1 MIKQIT
7 TQEWKKIS
15 YAELGLNQEQAKS
28 FKKFLEDKRLT
39 TALDFQL
46 DGIKTEAH
54 VGIIRF
60 ADFQLN
66 IFPKIIGEN
75 DSSCLENLMFMLR
88 YTKKLDIHTMVSAE
102 ISKTQQPFL
111 EILISHYANIL
122 LNALQRHIPH
132 RYETKEE
139 NLSAVRGRILFAKNQ
154 LVNMGNL
161 ARVYC
166 QFDEFTSDNLLNQ
179 TFKFVAQALCL
190 LTTVPATRALLNKI
204 LAIYEDVELR
214 AIAYAQAKKI
224 LLNRNQLIFKDV
236 LDLALLFL
244 QHSTISLHNKT
255 FTNLAILFDMN
266 KLFEEFVATA
276 LEKAFPGQ
284 VQTQKSLTIIDSI
297 GGYTNTSYSLRP
309 DILFRNDTIIDT
321 KYKILDLPDNKP
333 SEADIYQMLAY
344 NRFFNRR
351 NIILCYPTFRQ
362 NYVKTVI
369 LENKFIHFNLVTLNI
384 RQQLS
389 KKDIQNI
396 FTIFFQ
402 PHLFS

>member
-28 FKKFLEDKRLT
+28 FKNFLEDKGLT

-46 DGIKTEAH
+46 DGIKTEAY
-54 VGIIRF
+54 VGTIRF

-66 IFPKIIGEN
+66 ILPKIIGGN

-88 YTKKLDIHTMVSAE
+88 YTKKLEIHTIDSAE
-102 ISKTQQPFL
+102 ISKTKQPFL
-111 EILISHYANIL
+111 EILIAHYANIL

-132 RYETKEE
+132 HYETKEE
-139 NLSAVRGRILFAKNQ
+139 NLSAVRGRILFAENQ

-190 LTTVPATRALLNKI
+190 LTAVPATRARLNKI

-214 AIAYAQAKKI
+214 AISYAQAKKI

-284 VQTQKSLTIIDSI
+284 VQTQQSRRIIDSI
-297 GGYTNTSYSLRP
+297 GGHANTSYSIRP
-309 DILFRNDTIIDT
+309 DILFRHNTIIDT

-344 NRFFNRR
+344 NRFFNRQ
-351 NIILCYPTFRQ
+351 NIILCYPTFKQ
-362 NYVKTVI
+362 NCC
-369 LENKFIHFNLVTLNI
+369 
-384 RQQLS
+384 
-389 KKDIQNI
+389 QNI
-396 FTIFFQ
+396 FWAENAITLSILTINLREASEGTDLLLRNFRF
-402 PHLFS
+402 L

>member
-66 IFPKIIGEN
+66 ILPKIIGEN

-88 YTKKLDIHTMVSAE
+88 YTKKLDIHTMDSAE
-102 ISKTQQPFL
+102 ISKTKQPFL
-111 EILISHYANIL
+111 EILIAHYANIL

-139 NLSAVRGRILFAKNQ
+139 NLPAVRGRILFVKNQ

-166 QFDEFTSDNLLNQ
+166 QFDEFTSDNLLNK

-190 LTTVPATRALLNKI
+190 LTTVPATRARLNKI
-204 LAIYEDVELR
+204 LAIYEDVESR
-214 AIAYAQAKKI
+214 AISYAQAKKI

-244 QHSTISLHNKT
+244 QHSTISQHNKT

-266 KLFEEFVATA
+266 KLFEEFVAAA

-297 GGYTNTSYSLRP
+297 GGYANTSYRIRP

-321 KYKILDLPDNKP
+321 KYKILGLPDNKP

-351 NIILCYPTFRQ
+351 NIILCYPTFKQ
-362 NYVKTVI
+362 NYSQTTI
-369 LENKFIHFNLVTLNI
+369 LETPNMRISLITIDLRKKMTDPNFNMLVSI
-384 RQQLS
+384 
-389 KKDIQNI
+389 
-396 FTIFFQ
+396 
-402 PHLFS
+402 

>member
-66 IFPKIIGEN
+66 ILPKIIGEN

-88 YTKKLDIHTMVSAE
+88 YTKKLDIHTMDSAE
-102 ISKTQQPFL
+102 ISKTKQPFL

-132 RYETKEE
+132 LYETKEE
-139 NLSAVRGRILFAKNQ
+139 NLPAVRGRILFAKNQ

-244 QHSTISLHNKT
+244 QHSTIGLHNKT

-266 KLFEEFVATA
+266 KLFEEFVAMG
-276 LEKAFPGQ
+276 LEKTFPGQ
-284 VQTQKSLTIIDSI
+284 VQTQKSRTIIDSI

-321 KYKILDLPDNKP
+321 KYKILDLPNNKP
-333 SEADIYQMLAY
+333 SEADIYQMLTY

-351 NIILCYPTFRQ
+351 NIILCYPTFKQ
-362 NYVKTVI
+362 YYPQITI
-369 LENKFIHFNLVTLNI
+369 LEDNSIRLSLLTLNI
-384 RQQLS
+384 LQHLDS
-389 KKDIQNI
+389 HYIQEMLCNH
-396 FTIFFQ
+396 FK
-402 PHLFS
+402 

>member
-66 IFPKIIGEN
+66 ILPKIIGEN

-88 YTKKLDIHTMVSAE
+88 YTKKLDIHTMDSAE
-102 ISKTQQPFL
+102 ISKTKQPFL

-139 NLSAVRGRILFAKNQ
+139 NLPAVRGRILFAKNQ

-190 LTTVPATRALLNKI
+190 LTAIPATRACLNKI

-214 AIAYAQAKKI
+214 AISYAQAKKI

-284 VQTQKSLTIIDSI
+284 VQTQQSRRIIDSI
-297 GGYTNTSYSLRP
+297 GGHANTSYSIRP
-309 DILFRNDTIIDT
+309 DILFRNNTIIDT

-369 LENKFIHFNLVTLNI
+369 LENKFIHLNLVTLNI

>member
-28 FKKFLEDKRLT
+28 FKNFLEDKGLT
-39 TALDFQL
+39 TVLDFQL
-46 DGIKTEAH
+46 DGIKTEAY
-54 VGIIRF
+54 VGSIRF

-66 IFPKIIGEN
+66 ILPKIIGGN

-88 YTKKLDIHTMVSAE
+88 YTKKLEIHTIDSAE
-102 ISKTQQPFL
+102 ISKTKQPFL
-111 EILISHYANIL
+111 EILIAHYANIL

-132 RYETKEE
+132 HYETKEE
-139 NLSAVRGRILFAKNQ
+139 NLSAVRGRILFAENQ

-190 LTTVPATRALLNKI
+190 LTAVPATRARLNKI

-214 AIAYAQAKKI
+214 AISYAQAKKI

-284 VQTQKSLTIIDSI
+284 VQTQQSRRIIDSI
-297 GGYTNTSYSLRP
+297 GGHANTSYSIRP
-309 DILFRNDTIIDT
+309 DILFRHHTIIDT

-344 NRFFNRR
+344 NRFFYRR
-351 NIILCYPTFRQ
+351 NIILCYPIYQ
-362 NYVKTVI
+362 KNYKRLSVLEDKNGSLTVLPFDLHQKLTERYLQSI
-369 LENKFIHFNLVTLNI
+369 FLKHFNRNI
-384 RQQLS
+384 
-389 KKDIQNI
+389 
-396 FTIFFQ
+396 
-402 PHLFS
+402 

>member
-28 FKKFLEDKRLT
+28 FKNFLEDKGLT

-46 DGIKTEAH
+46 DGIKTEAY
-54 VGIIRF
+54 VGTIRF

-66 IFPKIIGEN
+66 ILPKIIGGN

-88 YTKKLDIHTMVSAE
+88 YTKKLEIHTIDSAE
-102 ISKTQQPFL
+102 ISKTKQPFL
-111 EILISHYANIL
+111 EILIAHYANIL

-132 RYETKEE
+132 HYETKEE
-139 NLSAVRGRILFAKNQ
+139 NLSAVRGRILFAENQ

-190 LTTVPATRALLNKI
+190 LTAVPATRARLNKI

-214 AIAYAQAKKI
+214 AISYAQAKKI

-284 VQTQKSLTIIDSI
+284 VQTQQSRRIIDSI
-297 GGYTNTSYSLRP
+297 GGHANTSYSIRP
-309 DILFRNDTIIDT
+309 DILFRHNTIIDT

-344 NRFFNRR
+344 NRFFNRQ
-351 NIILCYPTFRQ
+351 NIILCYPTFKQ
-362 NYVKTVI
+362 NYSQTTI
-369 LENKFIHFNLVTLNI
+369 LETPNMRISLITIDLRKKKAEPNFNMLVSI
-384 RQQLS
+384 
-389 KKDIQNI
+389 
-396 FTIFFQ
+396 
-402 PHLFS
+402 

>member
-28 FKKFLEDKRLT
+28 FKNFLEDKGLT
-39 TALDFQL
+39 TVLDFQL
-46 DGIKTEAH
+46 DGIKTEAY
-54 VGIIRF
+54 VGSIRF

-66 IFPKIIGEN
+66 ILPKIIGGN

-88 YTKKLDIHTMVSAE
+88 YTKKLEIHTIDSAE
-102 ISKTQQPFL
+102 ISKTKQPFL
-111 EILISHYANIL
+111 EILIAHYANIL

-132 RYETKEE
+132 HYETKEE
-139 NLSAVRGRILFAKNQ
+139 NLSAVRGRILFAENQ

-190 LTTVPATRALLNKI
+190 LTAVPATRARLNKI

-214 AIAYAQAKKI
+214 AISYAQAKKI

-284 VQTQKSLTIIDSI
+284 VQTQQSRRIIDSI
-297 GGYTNTSYSLRP
+297 GGHANTSYSIRP
-309 DILFRNDTIIDT
+309 DILFRHHTIIDT

-344 NRFFNRR
+344 NRFFNRQ
-351 NIILCYPTFRQ
+351 NIILCYPTFKQ
-362 NYVKTVI
+362 NCC
-369 LENKFIHFNLVTLNI
+369 
-384 RQQLS
+384 
-389 KKDIQNI
+389 QNI
-396 FTIFFQ
+396 FWAENAIMLSILTINLREASEGTDLLLRNFRF
-402 PHLFS
+402 L

>member
-1 MIKQIT
+1 MITQIT

-15 YAELGLNQEQAKS
+15 YAKLGLNQEQAKS
-28 FKKFLEDKRLT
+28 FKKFLEDTGLT

-46 DGIKTEAH
+46 DGIKTEAQ

-66 IFPKIIGEN
+66 ILPKIIGEN

-88 YTKKLDIHTMVSAE
+88 YTKKLEIHMMDSAE
-102 ISKTQQPFL
+102 ISKTKQPFL
-111 EILISHYANIL
+111 EILIAHYANIL
-122 LNALQRHIPH
+122 LNSLQRHIPH
-132 RYETKEE
+132 HYETKED
-139 NLSAVRGRILFAKNQ
+139 NLPAVRGRILFAKNQ
-154 LVNMGNL
+154 LANMGNL

-190 LTTVPATRALLNKI
+190 LTAVPATRARLNKI

-214 AIAYAQAKKI
+214 PISYVQAKKI

-244 QHSTISLHNKT
+244 QHTTISLHNKT
-255 FTNLAILFDMN
+255 LTNLAILFDMN
-266 KLFEEFVATA
+266 KLFEEFVAAA
-276 LEKAFPGQ
+276 LETAFPGQ
-284 VQTQKSLTIIDSI
+284 VQTQKSRTIIDSI
-297 GGYTNTSYSLRP
+297 GGYTNTSYSIRP

-344 NRFFNRR
+344 NRFLNRR
-351 NIILCYPTFRQ
+351 NIILCYPTFKQ
-362 NYVKTVI
+362 NYSQTTI
-369 LENKFIHFNLVTLNI
+369 LETPNMRISLITIDLRKKMTDPNFNMLVSI
-384 RQQLS
+384 
-389 KKDIQNI
+389 
-396 FTIFFQ
+396 
-402 PHLFS
+402 

>member
-28 FKKFLEDKRLT
+28 FKNFLEDKGLT

-54 VGIIRF
+54 VGTIRF

-66 IFPKIIGEN
+66 ILPKIIGGN

-88 YTKKLDIHTMVSAE
+88 YTKKLEIHTIDSAE
-102 ISKTQQPFL
+102 ISKTKQPFL
-111 EILISHYANIL
+111 EILIAHYANIL

-132 RYETKEE
+132 HYETKEE

-190 LTTVPATRALLNKI
+190 LTAVPATRARLNKI

-214 AIAYAQAKKI
+214 AISYAQAKKI

-284 VQTQKSLTIIDSI
+284 VQTQQSRKIIDSI
-297 GGYTNTSYSLRP
+297 GGYANTSYSIRP
-309 DILFRNDTIIDT
+309 DILFRDDTIIDT

-351 NIILCYPTFRQ
+351 NIILCYPTFKQ
-362 NYVKTVI
+362 NYSQTTI
-369 LENKFIHFNLVTLNI
+369 LETP
-384 RQQLS
+384 
-389 KKDIQNI
+389 DIQI
-396 FTIFFQ
+396 RLITIDLHWKTAEQNLLQIGKHF
-402 PHLFS
+402 PIPTY

>member
-1 MIKQIT
+1 
-7 TQEWKKIS
+7 
-15 YAELGLNQEQAKS
+15 
-28 FKKFLEDKRLT
+28 
-39 TALDFQL
+39 
-46 DGIKTEAH
+46 
-54 VGIIRF
+54 
-60 ADFQLN
+60 
-66 IFPKIIGEN
+66 
-75 DSSCLENLMFMLR
+75 
-88 YTKKLDIHTMVSAE
+88 
-102 ISKTQQPFL
+102 
-111 EILISHYANIL
+111 
-122 LNALQRHIPH
+122 
-132 RYETKEE
+132 
-139 NLSAVRGRILFAKNQ
+139 
-154 LVNMGNL
+154 MGNL

-179 TFKFVAQALCL
+179 TFKIVAQALCL

-214 AIAYAQAKKI
+214 AISYAQAKKI

-297 GGYTNTSYSLRP
+297 GGYANTSYSIRP

-344 NRFFNRR
+344 NRFFNRQ
-351 NIILCYPTFRQ
+351 NIILCYPTFKQ
-362 NYVKTVI
+362 NCC
-369 LENKFIHFNLVTLNI
+369 
-384 RQQLS
+384 
-389 KKDIQNI
+389 QNI
-396 FTIFFQ
+396 FWAENAITLSILTINLREASEGTDLLLRNFRF
-402 PHLFS
+402 L

>member
-15 YAELGLNQEQAKS
+15 YAELGINQEKAKS
-28 FKKFLEDKRLT
+28 FKNFLEDKGLT

-46 DGIKTEAH
+46 DGIKTEAY
-54 VGIIRF
+54 VGTIRF

-66 IFPKIIGEN
+66 ILPKIIGGN

-88 YTKKLDIHTMVSAE
+88 YTKKLEIHTIDSAE
-102 ISKTQQPFL
+102 ISKTKQPFL
-111 EILISHYANIL
+111 EILIAHYANIL
-122 LNALQRHIPH
+122 LNALQQHIPH

-139 NLSAVRGRILFAKNQ
+139 NLPAVRGRILFAKNQ

-179 TFKFVAQALCL
+179 TFKFVAQALCH
-190 LTTVPATRALLNKI
+190 LTAVTATRARLNKI

-214 AIAYAQAKKI
+214 AISYAQAKKI
-224 LLNRNQLIFKDV
+224 LLIRNQLIFKDV

-255 FTNLAILFDMN
+255 FTHLAILFDMN
-266 KLFEEFVATA
+266 KLFEEFVAAA

-297 GGYTNTSYSLRP
+297 GGYANTSYSIRP
-309 DILFRNDTIIDT
+309 DILFRDDTIIDT
-321 KYKILDLPDNKP
+321 KYKILDLPNNKT

-351 NIILCYPTFRQ
+351 NIILCYPTYQ
-362 NYVKTVI
+362 KNYKLLSM
-369 LENKFIHFNLVTLNI
+369 LEGNNISIKCLTLDLHQALTERSLQRMFCELFN
-384 RQQLS
+384 
-389 KKDIQNI
+389 
-396 FTIFFQ
+396 
-402 PHLFS
+402 

>member
-1 MIKQIT
+1 MLKQIQT
-7 TQEWKKIS
+7 KEWNKVS
-15 YAELGLNQEQAKS
+15 YQKLGLNQEQAHK
-28 FKKFLEDKRLT
+28 FQKFLQEKQMAL
-39 TALDFQL
+39 ALDFGL
-46 DGIKTEAH
+46 EGITTRAH
-54 VGIIRF
+54 VGIIQF

-66 IFPKIIGEN
+66 ILPKIIGQEA
-75 DSSCLENLMFMLR
+75 SVCLENLMFMLR
-88 YTKKLDIHTMVSAE
+88 YTKKLNIHTMDSAE
-102 ISKTQQPFL
+102 ISKTKQPFL
-111 EILISHYANIL
+111 EILIAHYANIL

-132 RYETKEE
+132 HYETKEE
-139 NLSAVRGRILFAKNQ
+139 NLPAVRGHILFAKNQ
-154 LVNMGNL
+154 MVNMGNL

-190 LTTVPATRALLNKI
+190 LTAVPATRARLNKI
-204 LAIYEDVELR
+204 LAIYEDVELK
-214 AIAYAQAKKI
+214 AISYAQAKKI

-266 KLFEEFVATA
+266 KLFEEFVAAA

-297 GGYTNTSYSLRP
+297 DGYVNTSYSIRP

-333 SEADIYQMLAY
+333 SDADIYQMLAY

-351 NIILCYPTFRQ
+351 NILLCYPTLKQ
-362 NYVKTVI
+362 HYSQT
-369 LENKFIHFNLVTLNI
+369 
-384 RQQLS
+384 
-389 KKDIQNI
+389 
-396 FTIFFQ
+396 TIFENTSIRLSLLTLDFHQ
-402 PHLFS
+402 PLTEEYIQKNVSLYFLDNL

>member
-28 FKKFLEDKRLT
+28 FKNFLEDKGLT
-39 TALDFQL
+39 TVLDFQL
-46 DGIKTEAH
+46 DGIKTEAY
-54 VGIIRF
+54 VGSIRF

-66 IFPKIIGEN
+66 ILPKIIGGN

-88 YTKKLDIHTMVSAE
+88 YTKKLEIHTIDSAE
-102 ISKTQQPFL
+102 ISKTKQPFL
-111 EILISHYANIL
+111 EILIAHYANIL

-132 RYETKEE
+132 HYETKEE
-139 NLSAVRGRILFAKNQ
+139 NLSAVRGRILFAENQ

-190 LTTVPATRALLNKI
+190 LTAVPATRARLNKI

-214 AIAYAQAKKI
+214 AISYVQAKKI

-266 KLFEEFVATA
+266 KLFEEFVAAA

-297 GGYTNTSYSLRP
+297 NGYTNTSYSIRP

-344 NRFFNRR
+344 NRFFNRQ
-351 NIILCYPTFRQ
+351 NIILCYPTFKQ
-362 NYVKTVI
+362 NCC
-369 LENKFIHFNLVTLNI
+369 
-384 RQQLS
+384 
-389 KKDIQNI
+389 QNI
-396 FTIFFQ
+396 FWAENAIMLSILTINLREASEGTDLLLRNFRF
-402 PHLFS
+402 L

>member
-28 FKKFLEDKRLT
+28 FKNFLEDKDLK

-66 IFPKIIGEN
+66 ILPKIIGGN

-88 YTKKLDIHTMVSAE
+88 YTKKLEIHTIDSAE
-102 ISKTQQPFL
+102 ISKTKQPFL
-111 EILISHYANIL
+111 EILVAHYANIL

-132 RYETKEE
+132 HYETKEE
-139 NLSAVRGRILFAKNQ
+139 NLSAVRGRILFAENQ

-190 LTTVPATRALLNKI
+190 LTAVPATRARLNKI

-214 AIAYAQAKKI
+214 AISYAQAKKI

-284 VQTQKSLTIIDSI
+284 VQTQQSRRIIDSI
-297 GGYTNTSYSLRP
+297 GGHANTSYRIRP
-309 DILFRNDTIIDT
+309 DILFRHDTIIDT

-344 NRFFNRR
+344 NRFFNRQ
-351 NIILCYPTFRQ
+351 NIILCYPTFKQ
-362 NYVKTVI
+362 NYSQTTI
-369 LENKFIHFNLVTLNI
+369 LETPNMRISLITIDLRKKKAEPNFNMLVSI
-384 RQQLS
+384 
-389 KKDIQNI
+389 
-396 FTIFFQ
+396 
-402 PHLFS
+402 

>member
-1 MIKQIT
+1 MITQIT

-15 YAELGLNQEQAKS
+15 YAKLGLNQEQAKS
-28 FKKFLEDKRLT
+28 FKKFLEDTGLT

-66 IFPKIIGEN
+66 ILPKIIGEN

-88 YTKKLDIHTMVSAE
+88 YTKKLEIHMMDSAE
-102 ISKTQQPFL
+102 ISKTKQPFL
-111 EILISHYANIL
+111 EILIAHYANIL
-122 LNALQRHIPH
+122 LNSLQRHIPH
-132 RYETKEE
+132 HYETKED
-139 NLSAVRGRILFAKNQ
+139 NLPAVRGRILFAKNQ
-154 LVNMGNL
+154 LANMGNL

-179 TFKFVAQALCL
+179 TFKFVSQALCL
-190 LTTVPATRALLNKI
+190 LTAVPATRARLNKI

-214 AIAYAQAKKI
+214 AISYVQAKKI

-284 VQTQKSLTIIDSI
+284 VQTQKSRSIIDSI
-297 GGYTNTSYSLRP
+297 GGYANTSYSIRP

-333 SEADIYQMLAY
+333 SESDIYQMLAY
-344 NRFFNRR
+344 NCFFNRR
-351 NIILCYPTFRQ
+351 NIILCYPTFKQ
-362 NYVKTVI
+362 NCCQTTI
-369 LENKFIHFNLVTLNI
+369 LETPNMRISLITIDLRKKTTEPNFNMLVSI
-384 RQQLS
+384 
-389 KKDIQNI
+389 
-396 FTIFFQ
+396 
-402 PHLFS
+402 

>member
-28 FKKFLEDKRLT
+28 FKNFLEDKGLT

-46 DGIKTEAH
+46 DGIKTEAY
-54 VGIIRF
+54 VGTIRF

-66 IFPKIIGEN
+66 ILPKIIEGN

-88 YTKKLDIHTMVSAE
+88 YTKKLEIHTIDSAE
-102 ISKTQQPFL
+102 ISKTKQPFL
-111 EILISHYANIL
+111 EILIAHYANIL

-132 RYETKEE
+132 HYETKEE
-139 NLSAVRGRILFAKNQ
+139 NLSAVRGRILFAENQ

-190 LTTVPATRALLNKI
+190 LTAVPATRARLNKI

-214 AIAYAQAKKI
+214 AISYAQAKKI

-284 VQTQKSLTIIDSI
+284 VQTQQSRRIIDSI
-297 GGYTNTSYSLRP
+297 GGHANTSYSIRP
-309 DILFRNDTIIDT
+309 DILFRHNTIIDT

-344 NRFFNRR
+344 NRFFNRQ
-351 NIILCYPTFRQ
+351 NIILCYPTFKQ
-362 NYVKTVI
+362 NCC
-369 LENKFIHFNLVTLNI
+369 
-384 RQQLS
+384 
-389 KKDIQNI
+389 QNI
-396 FTIFFQ
+396 FWAENAITLSILTINLREASEGTDLLLRNFRF
-402 PHLFS
+402 L

>member
-28 FKKFLEDKRLT
+28 FKNFLEDKGLT

-66 IFPKIIGEN
+66 ILPKIIGEN

-88 YTKKLDIHTMVSAE
+88 YTKKLDIHTMDSAE
-102 ISKTQQPFL
+102 ISKTKQPFL
-111 EILISHYANIL
+111 EILIAHYANIL

-132 RYETKEE
+132 LYETKEE
-139 NLSAVRGRILFAKNQ
+139 NLPAVRGRILFAKNQ

-179 TFKFVAQALCL
+179 TFKFIAQALCL
-190 LTTVPATRALLNKI
+190 LTAIPATRARLNKI
-204 LAIYEDVELR
+204 LAIYEDVESR
-214 AIAYAQAKKI
+214 AISYAQAKKI

-276 LEKAFPGQ
+276 LEKTFPGQ
-284 VQTQKSLTIIDSI
+284 VQTQKSRTIIDSI
-297 GGYTNTSYSLRP
+297 GGYTNTSYSIRP

-351 NIILCYPTFRQ
+351 NIILCYPKWKDAYRNVCINFSKNNFTPQ
-362 NYVKTVI
+362 LYILTIKLSDKLTEEKVKKLIPV
-369 LENKFIHFNLVTLNI
+369 
-384 RQQLS
+384 
-389 KKDIQNI
+389 
-396 FTIFFQ
+396 
-402 PHLFS
+402 

>member
-28 FKKFLEDKRLT
+28 FKNFLEDKDLK

-66 IFPKIIGEN
+66 ILPKIIGEN
-75 DSSCLENLMFMLR
+75 ESLCLENLIFMLR
-88 YTKKLDIHTMVSAE
+88 YTKKLDIHTIDSAE
-102 ISKTQQPFL
+102 ISKTKQPFL
-111 EILISHYANIL
+111 EILIAHYANIL

-132 RYETKEE
+132 HYETKEE
-139 NLSAVRGRILFAKNQ
+139 NLSAVRGRILFAENQ

-190 LTTVPATRALLNKI
+190 LTAVPATRARLNKI

-214 AIAYAQAKKI
+214 AISYAQAKKI

-284 VQTQKSLTIIDSI
+284 VQTQQSRRIIDSI
-297 GGYTNTSYSLRP
+297 GGHANTSYSIRP
-309 DILFRNDTIIDT
+309 DILFRHNTIIDT

-344 NRFFNRR
+344 NRFFNRQ
-351 NIILCYPTFRQ
+351 NIILCYPTFKQ
-362 NYVKTVI
+362 NCC
-369 LENKFIHFNLVTLNI
+369 
-384 RQQLS
+384 
-389 KKDIQNI
+389 QNI
-396 FTIFFQ
+396 FWAENAITLSILTINLRESSEGTDLLLRNFRF
-402 PHLFS
+402 L

>member
-1 MIKQIT
+1 MITQIT

-15 YAELGLNQEQAKS
+15 YAKLGLNQEQAKS
-28 FKKFLEDKRLT
+28 FKKFLEDTGLT
-39 TALDFQL
+39 SALDFQL

-66 IFPKIIGEN
+66 ILPKIIGEN

-88 YTKKLDIHTMVSAE
+88 YTKKLEIHMMDSAE
-102 ISKTQQPFL
+102 ISKTKQPFL
-111 EILISHYANIL
+111 EILIAHYANIL

-132 RYETKEE
+132 HYETKEE

-179 TFKFVAQALCL
+179 TFKFIAQALCH
-190 LTTVPATRALLNKI
+190 LTAVTATRARLNKI

-214 AIAYAQAKKI
+214 AISYAQAKKI

-244 QHSTISLHNKT
+244 QHSTISLHHKT

-284 VQTQKSLTIIDSI
+284 VQTQKFLTIIDSI
-297 GGYTNTSYSLRP
+297 DGYANTSYSIRP

-351 NIILCYPTFRQ
+351 NIILCYPIYQ
-362 NYVKTVI
+362 KNYKRLSVLEDKNASLTVLPLDLHQKLTERYLQSI
-369 LENKFIHFNLVTLNI
+369 FLKHFNRNI
-384 RQQLS
+384 
-389 KKDIQNI
+389 
-396 FTIFFQ
+396 
-402 PHLFS
+402 

>member
-66 IFPKIIGEN
+66 ILPKIIGE
-75 DSSCLENLMFMLR
+75 DVSSCLENLMFMLR
-88 YTKKLDIHTMVSAE
+88 YTKKLDIHTMDSAE
-102 ISKTQQPFL
+102 ISKTKQPFL

-139 NLSAVRGRILFAKNQ
+139 NLPAVRGRILFAKNQ

-179 TFKFVAQALCL
+179 TFKFVAQVLCL
-190 LTTVPATRALLNKI
+190 LTTVPATRACLNKI

-214 AIAYAQAKKI
+214 AISYAQAKKI

-276 LEKAFPGQ
+276 LGKTFPGQ
-284 VQTQKSLTIIDSI
+284 VQTQKSRTIIDSI
-297 GGYTNTSYSLRP
+297 GGYTNTRYSLRP

-369 LENKFIHFNLVTLNI
+369 LENKFIHLNLVTLNI

>member
-1 MIKQIT
+1 MITQIT

-15 YAELGLNQEQAKS
+15 YAKLGLNQEQAKS
-28 FKKFLEDKRLT
+28 FKKFLEDTGLT

-66 IFPKIIGEN
+66 ILPKIIGEN

-88 YTKKLDIHTMVSAE
+88 YTKKLEIHMMGSAE
-102 ISKTQQPFL
+102 ISKTKQPFL
-111 EILISHYANIL
+111 EILIAHYANIL
-122 LNALQRHIPH
+122 LNSLQRHIPH
-132 RYETKEE
+132 HYETKED
-139 NLSAVRGRILFAKNQ
+139 NLPAVRGRILFAKNQ
-154 LVNMGNL
+154 LANMGNL

-190 LTTVPATRALLNKI
+190 LTAVPATRARLNKI

-214 AIAYAQAKKI
+214 AISYVQAKKI

-266 KLFEEFVATA
+266 KLFEEFVAAA

-297 GGYTNTSYSLRP
+297 NGYTNTSYSIRP

-351 NIILCYPTFRQ
+351 NILLCYPTLKQ
-362 NYVKTVI
+362 HYSQT
-369 LENKFIHFNLVTLNI
+369 
-384 RQQLS
+384 
-389 KKDIQNI
+389 
-396 FTIFFQ
+396 TIFENTSIRLSLLTLDFHQ
-402 PHLFS
+402 PLTEEYIQKNVSLYFLDNL

>member
-28 FKKFLEDKRLT
+28 FKNFLEDKGLT

-66 IFPKIIGEN
+66 ILPKIIGEN
-75 DSSCLENLMFMLR
+75 DSSCLQNLMFMLR
-88 YTKKLDIHTMVSAE
+88 YTQKLDIHTMDGAE
-102 ISKTQQPFL
+102 ISKTKQPFL

-132 RYETKEE
+132 CYETKEE
-139 NLSAVRGRILFAKNQ
+139 NLPAVRGHILFAKNQ

-190 LTTVPATRALLNKI
+190 LTTVPATRARLNKI
-204 LAIYEDVELR
+204 LAIYEDVKLR
-214 AIAYAQAKKI
+214 TIAYAQAKKI

-284 VQTQKSLTIIDSI
+284 VQTQKTLTIIDSI

-344 NRFFNRR
+344 NRFFNRH

-369 LENKFIHFNLVTLNI
+369 LENKFIHLNLVTLNI

>member
-28 FKKFLEDKRLT
+28 FKNFLEDKGLT

-46 DGIKTEAH
+46 DGIKTEAY
-54 VGIIRF
+54 VGTIRF

-66 IFPKIIGEN
+66 ILPKIIGGN

-88 YTKKLDIHTMVSAE
+88 YTKKLEIHTIDSAE
-102 ISKTQQPFL
+102 ISKTKQPFL
-111 EILISHYANIL
+111 EILIAHYANIL

-132 RYETKEE
+132 HYETKEE
-139 NLSAVRGRILFAKNQ
+139 NLSAVRGRILFAENQ

-190 LTTVPATRALLNKI
+190 LTAVPATRARLNKI

-214 AIAYAQAKKI
+214 AISYAQAKKI

-284 VQTQKSLTIIDSI
+284 VQTQQSRRIIDSI
-297 GGYTNTSYSLRP
+297 GGHANTSYSIRP
-309 DILFRNDTIIDT
+309 DILFRHNTIIDT

-351 NIILCYPTFRQ
+351 NIILCYPIYQ
-362 NYVKTVI
+362 KNYNRLSVLEDKNASLTVLPFDLHQKLTERYLQSI
-369 LENKFIHFNLVTLNI
+369 FLKHFNRNI
-384 RQQLS
+384 
-389 KKDIQNI
+389 
-396 FTIFFQ
+396 
-402 PHLFS
+402 

>member
-28 FKKFLEDKRLT
+28 FKNFLEDKGLT

-46 DGIKTEAH
+46 DGIKTEAY
-54 VGIIRF
+54 VGTIRF

-66 IFPKIIGEN
+66 ILPKIIGEN

-88 YTKKLDIHTMVSAE
+88 YTKKLEIHTIDSAE
-102 ISKTQQPFL
+102 ISKTKQPFL
-111 EILISHYANIL
+111 EILIAHYANIL

-132 RYETKEE
+132 HYETKEE
-139 NLSAVRGRILFAKNQ
+139 NLSAVRGRILFAENQ

-190 LTTVPATRALLNKI
+190 LTAVPATRARLNKI

-214 AIAYAQAKKI
+214 AISYAQAKKI

-244 QHSTISLHNKT
+244 QHSTISQHNKT

-266 KLFEEFVATA
+266 KLFEEFVAAA

-297 GGYTNTSYSLRP
+297 GGYANTSYRIRP
-309 DILFRNDTIIDT
+309 DILFRHDTIIDT

-344 NRFFNRR
+344 NRFFNRQ
-351 NIILCYPTFRQ
+351 NIILCYPKWKDEYLNACVNFSNNNFTPKL
-362 NYVKTVI
+362 YILTIKLSDKLTDEKVKKLIPV
-369 LENKFIHFNLVTLNI
+369 
-384 RQQLS
+384 
-389 KKDIQNI
+389 
-396 FTIFFQ
+396 
-402 PHLFS
+402 

>member
-66 IFPKIIGEN
+66 ILPKIIGEN
-75 DSSCLENLMFMLR
+75 VSSCLENLMFMLR
-88 YTKKLDIHTMVSAE
+88 YTKKLDIHTMASAE
-102 ISKTQQPFL
+102 ISKTKQPFL

-266 KLFEEFVATA
+266 KLFEEFVAMG
-276 LEKAFPGQ
+276 LEKTFPGQ
-284 VQTQKSLTIIDSI
+284 VQAQKSRTIIDSI

-321 KYKILDLPDNKP
+321 KYKILDLPNNKP
-333 SEADIYQMLAY
+333 SEADIYQILAY

-351 NIILCYPTFRQ
+351 NIILCYPTFKQ
-362 NYVKTVI
+362 YYPQITI
-369 LENKFIHFNLVTLNI
+369 LEDNSIRLSLLTLNI
-384 RQQLS
+384 LQHLDS
-389 KKDIQNI
+389 HYIQEMLCNH
-396 FTIFFQ
+396 FK
-402 PHLFS
+402 

>member
-66 IFPKIIGEN
+66 ILPKIIGEN

-88 YTKKLDIHTMVSAE
+88 YTKKLDIHTMDGAE
-102 ISKTQQPFL
+102 ISKTKQPFL
-111 EILISHYANIL
+111 EILIAHYANIL

-139 NLSAVRGRILFAKNQ
+139 NLPAVRGRILFVKNQ

-190 LTTVPATRALLNKI
+190 LTAVPATRARLNKI

-214 AIAYAQAKKI
+214 AISYAQAKKI

-284 VQTQKSLTIIDSI
+284 VQTQQSRRIIDSI
-297 GGYTNTSYSLRP
+297 GGHANTSYSIRP
-309 DILFRNDTIIDT
+309 DILFRHNTIIDT

-351 NIILCYPTFRQ
+351 NIILCYPTFKQ
-362 NYVKTVI
+362 YYPQITI
-369 LENKFIHFNLVTLNI
+369 LEDNSIRLSLLTLNI
-384 RQQLS
+384 LQHLDS
-389 KKDIQNI
+389 HYIQEMLCNH
-396 FTIFFQ
+396 FK
-402 PHLFS
+402 

>member
-66 IFPKIIGEN
+66 ILPKIIGEN
-75 DSSCLENLMFMLR
+75 VSSCLENLMFMLR
-88 YTKKLDIHTMVSAE
+88 YTKKLDIHTMDSAE
-102 ISKTQQPFL
+102 ISKTKQPFL

-132 RYETKEE
+132 CYETKEE
-139 NLSAVRGRILFAKNQ
+139 NLPAVRGHILFAKNQ

-204 LAIYEDVELR
+204 LAIYEDVESR
-214 AIAYAQAKKI
+214 AISYAQAKKI
-224 LLNRNQLIFKDV
+224 LLNRNQLIFKGV

-244 QHSTISLHNKT
+244 QHTTISLHNKT

-344 NRFFNRR
+344 NRFFNRH
-351 NIILCYPTFRQ
+351 NIILCYPTFKQKYSQTIIFRKEDD
-362 NYVKTVI
+362 YI
-369 LENKFIHFNLVTLNI
+369 SIATLNI
-384 RQQLS
+384 HSRLAENYIHKILS
-389 KKDIQNI
+389 KI
-396 FTIFFQ
+396 FKLTDK
-402 PHLFS
+402 

>member
-1 MIKQIT
+1 MLKQIQT
-7 TQEWKKIS
+7 KEWNKVS
-15 YAELGLNQEQAKS
+15 YQKLGLNQEQAHK
-28 FKKFLEDKRLT
+28 FQKFLQEKQMAL
-39 TALDFQL
+39 ALDFGL
-46 DGIKTEAH
+46 EGITTRAH
-54 VGIIRF
+54 VGIIQF

-66 IFPKIIGEN
+66 ILPKIIGQEA
-75 DSSCLENLMFMLR
+75 SVCLENLMFMLR
-88 YTKKLDIHTMVSAE
+88 YTKKLNIHTMDSAE
-102 ISKTQQPFL
+102 ISKTKQPFL
-111 EILISHYANIL
+111 EILIAHYANIL

-132 RYETKEE
+132 HYETKEE
-139 NLSAVRGRILFAKNQ
+139 NLPAVRGHILFAKNQ
-154 LVNMGNL
+154 MVNMGNL

-166 QFDEFTSDNLLNQ
+166 QFDEFASDNLLNQ

-190 LTTVPATRALLNKI
+190 LTAVPATRARLNKI

-214 AIAYAQAKKI
+214 AISYAQAKKI
-224 LLNRNQLIFKDV
+224 LLNRNQLIFKNV

-244 QHSTISLHNKT
+244 QHSTISLPNKT

-266 KLFEEFVATA
+266 KLFEEFVAAA

-297 GGYTNTSYSLRP
+297 DGHTNTSYSIRP

-351 NIILCYPTFRQ
+351 NIILCYPIYQ
-362 NYVKTVI
+362 KNYKRLSVLEDKNASLTVLPFDLHQKLTERYLQSI
-369 LENKFIHFNLVTLNI
+369 FLKHFNRNI
-384 RQQLS
+384 
-389 KKDIQNI
+389 
-396 FTIFFQ
+396 
-402 PHLFS
+402 

>member
-28 FKKFLEDKRLT
+28 FKNFLEDKGLT

-46 DGIKTEAH
+46 DGIKTEAY
-54 VGIIRF
+54 VGTIRF

-66 IFPKIIGEN
+66 ILPKIIGGN

-88 YTKKLDIHTMVSAE
+88 YTKKLEIHTIDSAE
-102 ISKTQQPFL
+102 ISKTKQPFL
-111 EILISHYANIL
+111 EILIAHYANIL

-132 RYETKEE
+132 HYETKEE
-139 NLSAVRGRILFAKNQ
+139 NLSAVRGRILFAENQ

-190 LTTVPATRALLNKI
+190 LTAVPATRARLNKI

-214 AIAYAQAKKI
+214 AISYAQAKKI

-284 VQTQKSLTIIDSI
+284 VQTQQSRRIIDSI
-297 GGYTNTSYSLRP
+297 GGHANTSYSIRP
-309 DILFRNDTIIDT
+309 DILFRHNTIIDT

-344 NRFFNRR
+344 NRFFNRQ
-351 NIILCYPTFRQ
+351 NIILCYPTFKQ
-362 NYVKTVI
+362 NCC
-369 LENKFIHFNLVTLNI
+369 
-384 RQQLS
+384 
-389 KKDIQNI
+389 QNI
-396 FTIFFQ
+396 FWAENAIMLSILTINLREASEGTDLLLRNFRF
-402 PHLFS
+402 L

>member
-15 YAELGLNQEQAKS
+15 YAKLGLNQEQAKS
-28 FKKFLEDKRLT
+28 FKKFLEDTSLT

-66 IFPKIIGEN
+66 ILPKIIGEN

-88 YTKKLDIHTMVSAE
+88 YTKKLDIHMMDSAE
-102 ISKTQQPFL
+102 ISKTKQPFL
-111 EILISHYANIL
+111 EILIAHYANIL
-122 LNALQRHIPH
+122 LNSLQRYIPH
-132 RYETKEE
+132 HYETKEE
-139 NLSAVRGRILFAKNQ
+139 NLPAVRGRILFAKNQ
-154 LVNMGNL
+154 LANMGNL

-190 LTTVPATRALLNKI
+190 LTAVPATRAHLNKI

-214 AIAYAQAKKI
+214 AISYVQAKKI

-266 KLFEEFVATA
+266 KLFEEFVAAA
-276 LEKAFPGQ
+276 LKKAFPGQ

-297 GGYTNTSYSLRP
+297 DGYTNTSYRIRP

-321 KYKILDLPDNKP
+321 KYKILDLPNNKP
-333 SEADIYQMLAY
+333 SEVDIYQMLAY
-344 NRFFNRR
+344 NRFFNCR
-351 NIILCYPTFRQ
+351 NIILCYPTYQR
-362 NYVKTVI
+362 NYKLLSV
-369 LENKFIHFNLVTLNI
+369 LEENKISIKCLTLNLHQKLTESSLQ
-384 RQQLS
+384 RM
-389 KKDIQNI
+389 
-396 FTIFFQ
+396 FYE
-402 PHLFS
+402 LFN

>member
-28 FKKFLEDKRLT
+28 FKNFLEDKGLT

-46 DGIKTEAH
+46 DGIKTEAY
-54 VGIIRF
+54 VGTIRF

-66 IFPKIIGEN
+66 ILPKIIGGN

-88 YTKKLDIHTMVSAE
+88 YTKKLEIHMMGSAE
-102 ISKTQQPFL
+102 ISKTKQPFL
-111 EILISHYANIL
+111 EILIAHYANIL
-122 LNALQRHIPH
+122 LNSLQRHIPH
-132 RYETKEE
+132 HYETKED
-139 NLSAVRGRILFAKNQ
+139 NLPAVRGRILFAKNQ

-190 LTTVPATRALLNKI
+190 LTAVPATRARLNKI

-214 AIAYAQAKKI
+214 AISYVQAKKI

-266 KLFEEFVATA
+266 KLFEEFVAAA

-297 GGYTNTSYSLRP
+297 DGHTNTSYSIRP

-351 NIILCYPTFRQ
+351 NIILCYPIYQ
-362 NYVKTVI
+362 KNYKRLSVLEDKNASLTVLPFDLHQKLTERYLQSI
-369 LENKFIHFNLVTLNI
+369 FLKHFNRNI
-384 RQQLS
+384 
-389 KKDIQNI
+389 
-396 FTIFFQ
+396 
-402 PHLFS
+402 

>member
-28 FKKFLEDKRLT
+28 FKNFLEDKGLT

-46 DGIKTEAH
+46 DGIKTEAY
-54 VGIIRF
+54 VGTIRF

-66 IFPKIIGEN
+66 ILPKIIGGN

-88 YTKKLDIHTMVSAE
+88 YTKKLEIHTIDSAE
-102 ISKTQQPFL
+102 ISKTKQPFL
-111 EILISHYANIL
+111 EILIAHYANIL

-132 RYETKEE
+132 HYETKEE
-139 NLSAVRGRILFAKNQ
+139 NLSAVRGRILFAENQ

-190 LTTVPATRALLNKI
+190 LTAVPATRARLNKI

-214 AIAYAQAKKI
+214 AISYAQAKKI

-284 VQTQKSLTIIDSI
+284 VQTQQSRRIIDSI
-297 GGYTNTSYSLRP
+297 GGHANTSYSIRP
-309 DILFRNDTIIDT
+309 DILFRHNTIIDT

-344 NRFFNRR
+344 NRFFNRQ
-351 NIILCYPTFRQ
+351 NIILCYPTFKQ
-362 NYVKTVI
+362 NCC
-369 LENKFIHFNLVTLNI
+369 
-384 RQQLS
+384 
-389 KKDIQNI
+389 QNI
-396 FTIFFQ
+396 FWAENAITLSILTINLREASEGIDLLLRNFRF
-402 PHLFS
+402 L

>member
-28 FKKFLEDKRLT
+28 FKNFLEDKGLT

-46 DGIKTEAH
+46 DGIKTEAC
-54 VGIIRF
+54 VVTIRF

-66 IFPKIIGEN
+66 ILPKIIGGN

-88 YTKKLDIHTMVSAE
+88 YTKKLNIHTMDSAE
-102 ISKTQQPFL
+102 ISKTKQPFL
-111 EILISHYANIL
+111 EILIAHYANIL

-132 RYETKEE
+132 HYETKEE
-139 NLSAVRGRILFAKNQ
+139 NLPAVRGHILFAKNQ
-154 LVNMGNL
+154 MVNMGNL

-190 LTTVPATRALLNKI
+190 LTTVPATRACLNKI

-214 AIAYAQAKKI
+214 AISYAQAKKI

-236 LDLALLFL
+236 LDLVLLFL

-266 KLFEEFVATA
+266 KLFEEFVAAA

-284 VQTQKSLTIIDSI
+284 VQTQQSRRIIDSI
-297 GGYTNTSYSLRP
+297 GGHANTSYSIRP
-309 DILFRNDTIIDT
+309 DILFRHNTIIDT

-344 NRFFNRR
+344 NRFFNRQ
-351 NIILCYPTFRQ
+351 NIILCYPTFKQ
-362 NYVKTVI
+362 NCC
-369 LENKFIHFNLVTLNI
+369 
-384 RQQLS
+384 
-389 KKDIQNI
+389 QNI
-396 FTIFFQ
+396 FWAENAITLSILTINLREASEGTDLLLRNFRF
-402 PHLFS
+402 L

>member
-28 FKKFLEDKRLT
+28 FKNFLEDKDLK

-66 IFPKIIGEN
+66 ILPKIIGEN
-75 DSSCLENLMFMLR
+75 ASSCLENLMFMLR
-88 YTKKLDIHTMVSAE
+88 YTKKLDIHTMDSAE
-102 ISKTQQPFL
+102 ISKTKQPFL
-111 EILISHYANIL
+111 EILIARYANIL

-132 RYETKEE
+132 HYETKED
-139 NLSAVRGRILFAKNQ
+139 NLPAVRGRILFAKNQ
-154 LVNMGNL
+154 LANMGNL

-190 LTTVPATRALLNKI
+190 LTAVPATRARLNKI

-214 AIAYAQAKKI
+214 PISYVQAKKI

-244 QHSTISLHNKT
+244 QHTTISLHNKT

-266 KLFEEFVATA
+266 KLFEEFVAAA

-284 VQTQKSLTIIDSI
+284 VRTQKSLTIIDSI
-297 GGYTNTSYSLRP
+297 DGYTNTSYSIRP

-351 NIILCYPTFRQ
+351 NIILCYPTSKQ
-362 NYVKTVI
+362 YYPQTTI
-369 LENKFIHFNLVTLNI
+369 LEDDSIRLSLLTLNI
-384 RQQLS
+384 LQHLDS
-389 KKDIQNI
+389 HYIQEMLCNH
-396 FTIFFQ
+396 FK
-402 PHLFS
+402 

>member
-28 FKKFLEDKRLT
+28 FKNFLEDKGLT

-46 DGIKTEAH
+46 DGIKTEAY
-54 VGIIRF
+54 VGTIRF

-66 IFPKIIGEN
+66 ILPKIIGGN

-88 YTKKLDIHTMVSAE
+88 YTKKLEIHTIDSAE
-102 ISKTQQPFL
+102 ISKTKHPFL
-111 EILISHYANIL
+111 EILIAHYANIL

-132 RYETKEE
+132 HYETKEE
-139 NLSAVRGRILFAKNQ
+139 NLSAVRGRILFAENQ

-190 LTTVPATRALLNKI
+190 LTAVPATRARLNKI
-204 LAIYEDVELR
+204 LAIYEDVELK
-214 AIAYAQAKKI
+214 AISYAQAKKI

-284 VQTQKSLTIIDSI
+284 VQTQQSRRIIDSI
-297 GGYTNTSYSLRP
+297 GGHANTSYSIRP
-309 DILFRNDTIIDT
+309 DILFRHNTIIDT

-351 NIILCYPTFRQ
+351 NIILCYPTFKQ
-362 NYVKTVI
+362 NCC
-369 LENKFIHFNLVTLNI
+369 
-384 RQQLS
+384 
-389 KKDIQNI
+389 QNI
-396 FTIFFQ
+396 FLAENAITLSILTINLRQASEGTDILLRNFRF
-402 PHLFS
+402 L

>member
-28 FKKFLEDKRLT
+28 FKNFLEDKGLT
-39 TALDFQL
+39 TVLDFQL
-46 DGIKTEAH
+46 DGIKTEAY
-54 VGIIRF
+54 VGSIRF

-66 IFPKIIGEN
+66 ILPKIIGGN

-88 YTKKLDIHTMVSAE
+88 YTKKLEIHTIDSAE
-102 ISKTQQPFL
+102 ISKTKQPFL
-111 EILISHYANIL
+111 EILIAHYANIL

-132 RYETKEE
+132 HYETKEE
-139 NLSAVRGRILFAKNQ
+139 NLSAVRGRILFAENQ

-190 LTTVPATRALLNKI
+190 LTAVPATRARLNKI

-214 AIAYAQAKKI
+214 AISYAQAKKI

-266 KLFEEFVATA
+266 KLFEEFVAAA

-297 GGYTNTSYSLRP
+297 DGYANTSYSIRP

-344 NRFFNRR
+344 NRFFNRQ
-351 NIILCYPTFRQ
+351 NIILCYPTFKQ
-362 NYVKTVI
+362 NCC
-369 LENKFIHFNLVTLNI
+369 
-384 RQQLS
+384 
-389 KKDIQNI
+389 QNI
-396 FTIFFQ
+396 FWAENAIMLSILTINLREASEGTDLLLRNFRF
-402 PHLFS
+402 L